1 MIIVDG
7 KDVKAMYFADKHNTP
22 TMLYVERER
31 QQINPDGYIQLQCLP
46 SSNGKMQVIEINE
59 QLQNVQLE
67 ESDVGIVSDNQYEV
81 YDRENG
87 ILRFSE
93 AKVGKEILVSY
104 MAVGR
109 LMYSA
114 DRIFTNTDTEGNI
127 IEILGDI
134 IRNCERIIA
143 DVGTLGDAKVIIE
156 QTQANIDSLKNLNL
170 DFKLT
175 EGNSLKVKLD
185 NVINSGKQINEK
197 LTATY
202 NTANDTKKKLDEW
215 VLEHGNIIDLDNRVE
230 QINKQKANL
239 DSVFTMANMGQ
250 DVKEAMTGGSVAVV
264 GKDSVL
270 KENIVDRQVIRS
282 KASFYKKTRNLFDK
296 EKAIYGK
303 YISST
308 TGGLSTP
315 SGEGTFYASDYIE
328 VINGSKYN
336 YRAKDNSYTLYAFY
350 NSDKEFV
357 SGGTS
362 NETDII
368 SPIDGYIRV
377 SVWKNVDINTVQF
390 EKGDA
395 TEYVEPYILE
405 VEEDVANIKP
415 KIEKVLENQIDYS
428 DCNRNKFNP
437 NIAIINKQVSPTNG
451 SIIDVTAEGTFYAS
465 EMINVKGHEKINC
478 IKNDFTTMYSTYAF
492 YDVNGGFVRGGSGE
506 INGVDIPSNAT
517 GFKFTVWKNILP
529 ENIMIELDGL
539 NSFIRFD
546 DDSRNQEVY
555 LTKMKFKDIIINC
568 IGDSITYGFLTSA
581 TRMQSPYPSSL
592 KSLLGAK
599 EVRNYGLSGTT
610 VANDRAVIG
619 SFEPMSSPTRVATW
633 DSNADVNIV
642 LGGVNDFIKGVELG
656 TIDDEVD
663 TTFYGGYKSLIE
675 QLYKKY
681 PNKKIVIMTPLHYN
695 LEYTP
700 NSKGYILKDYVNA
713 VREIAEMFGIYLI
726 DLYAI
731 CDINI
736 NTRGKYQV
744 DGLHT
749 NQFYVSNIMTPLIAD
764 GLNRIVR

>member
-1 MIIVDG
+1 MNTKTIKFDLNKYKLYEKIKAKQGDTKSRFLLFQLLDGSIPFNLKNRSVRAYMI
-7 KDVKAMYFADKHNTP
+7 K
-22 TMLYVERER
+22 
-31 QQINPDGYIQLQCLP
+31 PDGREIFNDLIVNNYNLGYCTLELTNQVLAAQGIVKIELMVTEGDKKLT
-46 SSNGKMQVIEINE
+46 SSVFELEVVKSINSEKSIVSTNEFTALLNGLAALSEYDNYKNSVKEMEINKANKAEVEEKFISVEENIKNNSE
-59 QLQNVQLE
+59 QLDKTVRKGE
-67 ESDVGIVSDNQYEV
+67 
-81 YDRENG
+81 
-87 ILRFSE
+87 
-93 AKVGKEILVSY
+93 
-104 MAVGR
+104 
-109 LMYSA
+109 
-114 DRIFTNTDTEGNI
+114 
-127 IEILGDI
+127 
-134 IRNCERIIA
+134 
-143 DVGTLGDAKVIIE
+143 
-156 QTQANIDSLKNLNL
+156 
-170 DFKLT
+170 
-175 EGNSLKVKLD
+175 
-185 NVINSGKQINEK
+185 
-197 LTATY
+197 
-202 NTANDTKKKLDEW
+202 
-215 VLEHGNIIDLDNRVE
+215 
-230 QINKQKANL
+230 
-239 DSVFTMANMGQ
+239 
-250 DVKEAMTGGSVAVV
+250 GGSVTWAMASQDFRENVTGGNTAVV

-270 KENIVDRQVIRS
+270 KENIVDGEVIKS

-303 YISST
+303 YVSST
-308 TGGLSTP
+308 TGELTTP
-315 SGEGTFYASDYIE
+315 SVEGTFYASDYVE

-350 NSDKEFV
+350 NNDKQFIN
-357 SGGTS
+357 GGNS
-362 NETDII
+362 NGTDII
-368 SPIDGYIRV
+368 SPVDGFIRV
-377 SVWKNVDINTVQF
+377 SVWKNVDVATVQF
-390 EKGDA
+390 ELGDA
-395 TEYVEPYILE
+395 TEYIEPYILE
-405 VEEDVANIKP
+405 VEEEVANIKP
-415 KIEKVLENQIDYS
+415 KIEKVLENQVDYS

-437 NIAIINKQVSPTNG
+437 NIAIINKQVSPSNG
-451 SIIDVTAEGTFYAS
+451 SIIDVTAEGIFYAS

-492 YDVNGGFVRGGSGE
+492 YDVNGGFVSGGSGE
-506 INGVDIPSNAT
+506 INGIDIPSNAT

-568 IGDSITYGFLTSA
+568 IGDSITYGFLTSD

-610 VANDRAVIG
+610 VANDRTVIG
-619 SFEPMSSPTRVATW
+619 SFEPMSSPTRVETW
-633 DSNADVNIV
+633 DNNANVNIV
-642 LGGVNDFIKGVELG
+642 LGGVNDFIKNVELG

-663 TTFYGGYKSLIE
+663 TTFYGGYKSLIR

-713 VREIAEMFGIYLI
+713 IREIAEMFGIYLI

-736 NTRGKYQV
+736 NTRGKYQI

-764 GLNRIVR
+764 GLNRAIQ

>member
-1 MIIVDG
+1 MALISDKLNKILSAVFG
-7 KDVKAMYFADKHNTP
+7 KDVRQALHDGLDAINRESENT
-22 TMLYVERER
+22 TAR
-31 QQINPDGYIQLQCLP
+31 Q
-46 SSNGKMQVIEINE
+46 KV
-59 QLQNVQLE
+59 LE
-67 ESDVGIVSDNQYEV
+67 ETFDH
-81 YDRENG
+81 
-87 ILRFSE
+87 
-93 AKVGKEILVSY
+93 
-104 MAVGR
+104 
-109 LMYSA
+109 
-114 DRIFTNTDTEGNI
+114 
-127 IEILGDI
+127 
-134 IRNCERIIA
+134 
-143 DVGTLGDAKVIIE
+143 
-156 QTQANIDSLKNLNL
+156 
-170 DFKLT
+170 LT
-175 EGNSLKVKLD
+175 INAGNSNAEIVAARVKNDGTSFDTIGKRLNDFDEHLD
-185 NVINSGKQINEK
+185 KTVRKGE
-197 LTATY
+197 
-202 NTANDTKKKLDEW
+202 
-215 VLEHGNIIDLDNRVE
+215 
-230 QINKQKANL
+230 
-239 DSVFTMANMGQ
+239 
-250 DVKEAMTGGSVAVV
+250 GGSVTWAMASQDFRENVTGGNTAVV

-270 KENIVDRQVIRS
+270 KENIVDGEVIKS

-303 YISST
+303 YVSST
-308 TGGLSTP
+308 TGELTTP
-315 SGEGTFYASDYIE
+315 SVEGTFYASDYVE

-350 NSDKEFV
+350 NNDKQFIN
-357 SGGTS
+357 GGNS
-362 NETDII
+362 NGTDII
-368 SPIDGYIRV
+368 SPVDGFIRV
-377 SVWKNVDINTVQF
+377 SVWKNVDVATVQF
-390 EKGDA
+390 ELGDA
-395 TEYVEPYILE
+395 TEYIEPYILE
-405 VEEDVANIKP
+405 VEEEVANIKP
-415 KIEKVLENQIDYS
+415 KIEKVLENQVDYS

-437 NIAIINKQVSPTNG
+437 NIAIINKQVSPSNG
-451 SIIDVTAEGTFYAS
+451 SIIDVTAEGIFYAS

-492 YDVNGGFVRGGSGE
+492 YDVNGGFVSGGSGE
-506 INGVDIPSNAT
+506 INGIDIPSNAT

-568 IGDSITYGFLTSA
+568 IGDSITYGFLTSD

-610 VANDRAVIG
+610 VANDRTVIG
-619 SFEPMSSPTRVATW
+619 SFEPMSSPTRVETW
-633 DSNADVNIV
+633 DNNANVNIV
-642 LGGVNDFIKGVELG
+642 LGGVNDFIKNVELG

-663 TTFYGGYKSLIE
+663 TTFYGGYKSLIR

-713 VREIAEMFGIYLI
+713 IREIAEMFGIYLI

-736 NTRGKYQV
+736 NTGGKYQI

-764 GLNRIVR
+764 GLNRAIQ

>member
-1 MIIVDG
+1 MNTKTIKFDLNKYKLYEKIKAKQGDTKSRFLLFQLLDGSIPFNLKNRSVRAYMI
-7 KDVKAMYFADKHNTP
+7 K
-22 TMLYVERER
+22 
-31 QQINPDGYIQLQCLP
+31 PDGREIFNDLIVNNYNLGYCTLELTNQVLAAQGIVKIELMVTEGDKKLT
-46 SSNGKMQVIEINE
+46 SSVFELEVVKSINSEKSIVSTNEFTALLNGLAALSEYDNYKNSVKEMEINKANKAEVEEKFISVEEKIKNNSE
-59 QLQNVQLE
+59 QL
-67 ESDVGIVSDNQYEV
+67 
-81 YDRENG
+81 
-87 ILRFSE
+87 
-93 AKVGKEILVSY
+93 
-104 MAVGR
+104 
-109 LMYSA
+109 
-114 DRIFTNTDTEGNI
+114 
-127 IEILGDI
+127 
-134 IRNCERIIA
+134 
-143 DVGTLGDAKVIIE
+143 E
-156 QTQANIDSLKNLNL
+156 QTVRKG
-170 DFKLT
+170 
-175 EGNSLKVKLD
+175 E
-185 NVINSGKQINEK
+185 
-197 LTATY
+197 
-202 NTANDTKKKLDEW
+202 
-215 VLEHGNIIDLDNRVE
+215 
-230 QINKQKANL
+230 
-239 DSVFTMANMGQ
+239 
-250 DVKEAMTGGSVAVV
+250 GGSVTWAMASQDFRENVTGGNTAVV

-270 KENIVDRQVIRS
+270 KENIVDGEVIKS

-303 YISST
+303 YVSST
-308 TGGLSTP
+308 TGELTTP
-315 SGEGTFYASDYIE
+315 SVEGTFYASDYVE

-350 NSDKEFV
+350 NNDKQFIN
-357 SGGTS
+357 GGNS
-362 NETDII
+362 NGTDII
-368 SPIDGYIRV
+368 SPVDGFIRV
-377 SVWKNVDINTVQF
+377 SVWKNVDVDTVQF
-390 EKGDA
+390 ELGDA
-395 TEYVEPYILE
+395 TEYIEPYILE
-405 VEEDVANIKP
+405 VEEEVANIKP
-415 KIEKVLENQIDYS
+415 KIEKVLENQVDYS

-437 NIAIINKQVSPTNG
+437 NIAIINKQVSPSNG
-451 SIIDVTAEGTFYAS
+451 SIIDVTAEGIFYAS

-492 YDVNGGFVRGGSGE
+492 YDVNGGFVSGGSGE
-506 INGVDIPSNAT
+506 INGIDIPSNAT

-568 IGDSITYGFLTSA
+568 IGDSITYGFLTSD

-610 VANDRAVIG
+610 VANDRTVIG
-619 SFEPMSSPTRVATW
+619 SFEPMSSPTRVETW
-633 DSNADVNIV
+633 DNNANVNIV
-642 LGGVNDFIKGVELG
+642 LGGVNDFIKNVELG

-663 TTFYGGYKSLIE
+663 TTFYGGYKSLIR

-713 VREIAEMFGIYLI
+713 IREIAEMFGIYLI

-736 NTRGKYQV
+736 NTRGKYQI

-764 GLNRIVR
+764 GLNRAIQ

>member
-1 MIIVDG
+1 MNTKTIKFDLNKYKLYEKIKAKQGDTKSRFLLFQLLDGSIPFNLKNRSVRAYMI
-7 KDVKAMYFADKHNTP
+7 K
-22 TMLYVERER
+22 
-31 QQINPDGYIQLQCLP
+31 PDGREIFNDLIVNNYNLGYCTLELTNQVLAAQGIVKIELMVTEGDKKLT
-46 SSNGKMQVIEINE
+46 SSVFELEVVKSINSEKSIVSTNEFTALLNGLAALSEYDNYKNSVKEMEINKANKAEVEEKFISVEEKIKNNSE
-59 QLQNVQLE
+59 QLDKTVRKGE
-67 ESDVGIVSDNQYEV
+67 
-81 YDRENG
+81 
-87 ILRFSE
+87 
-93 AKVGKEILVSY
+93 
-104 MAVGR
+104 
-109 LMYSA
+109 
-114 DRIFTNTDTEGNI
+114 
-127 IEILGDI
+127 
-134 IRNCERIIA
+134 
-143 DVGTLGDAKVIIE
+143 
-156 QTQANIDSLKNLNL
+156 
-170 DFKLT
+170 
-175 EGNSLKVKLD
+175 
-185 NVINSGKQINEK
+185 
-197 LTATY
+197 
-202 NTANDTKKKLDEW
+202 
-215 VLEHGNIIDLDNRVE
+215 
-230 QINKQKANL
+230 
-239 DSVFTMANMGQ
+239 
-250 DVKEAMTGGSVAVV
+250 GGSVTWAMASQDFRENVTGGNTAVV

-270 KENIVDRQVIRS
+270 KENIVDGEVIKS

-303 YISST
+303 YVSST
-308 TGGLSTP
+308 TGELTTP
-315 SGEGTFYASDYIE
+315 SVEGTFYASDYVE

-350 NSDKEFV
+350 NNDKQFIN
-357 SGGTS
+357 GGNS
-362 NETDII
+362 NGTDII
-368 SPIDGYIRV
+368 SPVDGFIRV
-377 SVWKNVDINTVQF
+377 SVWKNVDVDTVQF
-390 EKGDA
+390 ELGDA
-395 TEYVEPYILE
+395 TEYIEPYILE
-405 VEEDVANIKP
+405 VEEEVANIKP
-415 KIEKVLENQIDYS
+415 KIEKVLENQVDYS

-437 NIAIINKQVSPTNG
+437 NIAIINKQVSPSNG
-451 SIIDVTAEGTFYAS
+451 SIIDVTAEGIFYAS

-478 IKNDFTTMYSTYAF
+478 IKNDFTTMYSTYAL
-492 YDVNGGFVRGGSGE
+492 YDVNGGFVSGGSGE
-506 INGVDIPSNAT
+506 INGIDIPSNAT

-568 IGDSITYGFLTSA
+568 IGDSITYGFLTSD

-610 VANDRAVIG
+610 VANDRTVIG
-619 SFEPMSSPTRVATW
+619 SFEPMSSPTRVETW
-633 DSNADVNIV
+633 DNNANVNIV
-642 LGGVNDFIKGVELG
+642 LGGVNDFIKNVELG

-663 TTFYGGYKSLIE
+663 TTFYGGYKSLIR

-713 VREIAEMFGIYLI
+713 IREITEMFGIYLI

-736 NTRGKYQV
+736 NTRGKYQI

-764 GLNRIVR
+764 GLNRAIQ

>member
-1 MIIVDG
+1 MNTKTIKFDLNKYKLYEKIKAKQGDTKSRFLLFQLLDGSIPFNLKNRSVRAYMI
-7 KDVKAMYFADKHNTP
+7 K
-22 TMLYVERER
+22 
-31 QQINPDGYIQLQCLP
+31 PDGREIFNDLIVNNYNLGYCTLELTNQVLAAQGIVKIELMVTEGDKKLT
-46 SSNGKMQVIEINE
+46 SSVFELEVVKSINSEKSIVSTNEFTALLNGLAALSEYDNYKNSVKEMEINKANKAEVEEKFISVEEKIKNNSE
-59 QLQNVQLE
+59 QLDKTVRKGE
-67 ESDVGIVSDNQYEV
+67 
-81 YDRENG
+81 
-87 ILRFSE
+87 
-93 AKVGKEILVSY
+93 
-104 MAVGR
+104 
-109 LMYSA
+109 
-114 DRIFTNTDTEGNI
+114 
-127 IEILGDI
+127 
-134 IRNCERIIA
+134 
-143 DVGTLGDAKVIIE
+143 
-156 QTQANIDSLKNLNL
+156 
-170 DFKLT
+170 
-175 EGNSLKVKLD
+175 
-185 NVINSGKQINEK
+185 
-197 LTATY
+197 
-202 NTANDTKKKLDEW
+202 
-215 VLEHGNIIDLDNRVE
+215 
-230 QINKQKANL
+230 
-239 DSVFTMANMGQ
+239 
-250 DVKEAMTGGSVAVV
+250 GGSVTWAMASQDFRENVTGGNTAVV

-270 KENIVDRQVIRS
+270 KENIVDGEVIKS

-303 YISST
+303 YVSST
-308 TGGLSTP
+308 TGELTTP
-315 SGEGTFYASDYIE
+315 SVEGTFYASDYVE

-350 NSDKEFV
+350 NNDKQFIN
-357 SGGTS
+357 GGNS
-362 NETDII
+362 NGTDII
-368 SPIDGYIRV
+368 SPVDGFIRV
-377 SVWKNVDINTVQF
+377 SVWKNVDVDTVQF
-390 EKGDA
+390 ELGDA
-395 TEYVEPYILE
+395 TEYIEPYILE
-405 VEEDVANIKP
+405 VEEEVANIKP
-415 KIEKVLENQIDYS
+415 KIEKVLENQVDYS

-437 NIAIINKQVSPTNG
+437 NIAIINKQVSPSNG
-451 SIIDVTAEGTFYAS
+451 SIIDVTAEGIFYAS

-492 YDVNGGFVRGGSGE
+492 YDVNGGFVSGGSGE
-506 INGVDIPSNAT
+506 INGIDIPSNAT

-568 IGDSITYGFLTSA
+568 IGDSITYGFLTSD

-610 VANDRAVIG
+610 VANDRTVIG
-619 SFEPMSSPTRVATW
+619 SFEPMSSPTRVETW
-633 DSNADVNIV
+633 DNNANVNIV
-642 LGGVNDFIKGVELG
+642 LGGVNDFIKNVELG

-663 TTFYGGYKSLIE
+663 TTFYGGYKSLIR

-713 VREIAEMFGIYLI
+713 IREIAEMFGIYLI

-736 NTRGKYQV
+736 NTRGKYQI

-764 GLNRIVR
+764 GLNRAIQ